1 MLTTSNWGTTAS
13 NGSGIT
19 MQVLM
24 LRGTM
29 TSVGN
34 ARAGLVVELPEAE
47 AVLFIKQNRAS
58 AVVNVAEPVEVNRSV
73 GLEVSDDK
81 PTKRGRPRKNHG

>member
-1 MLTTSNWGTTAS
+1 
-13 NGSGIT
+13 
-19 MQVLM
+19 
-24 LRGTM
+24 M

-34 ARAGLVVELPEAE
+34 TRAGLVVELPEAE

-58 AVVNVAEPVEVNRSV
+58 EVVNVPVTEETNRSV
-73 GLEVSDDK
+73 GLDLSDDK

>member
-1 MLTTSNWGTTAS
+1 
-13 NGSGIT
+13 
-19 MQVLM
+19 
-24 LRGTM
+24 M

-58 AVVNVAEPVEVNRSV
+58 EVVNVPVTEEINRSV
-73 GLEVSDDK
+73 GLDLSDDK
-81 PTKRGRPRKNHG
+81 PAKRGRPRKNHG

>member
-1 MLTTSNWGTTAS
+1 
-13 NGSGIT
+13 
-19 MQVLM
+19 
-24 LRGTM
+24 M

-58 AVVNVAEPVEVNRSV
+58 EVVNVPVIEETNRSV
-73 GLEVSDDK
+73 GLDLSDDK
-81 PTKRGRPRKNHG
+81 PVKRGRPRKNHG